1 MIDPSSISSIF
12 VESSFFFFLERLSRK
27 ERFIVYLFILFLI
40 SEKFITSGLLLLFI
54 VIKEKYLDRINFQ
67 STIRQ
72 EKKSKKKNL
81 LRVECTL
88 RAKKVGSGF
97 IIKIV
102 ETIFSI
108 SIFPP
113 FSLSLS
119 SLPNETPLAIN
130 HTLFIPRNRKTRC
143 TECTWLI
150 RTIILKHKS
159 VLTLG
164 EFI

>member
-12 VESSFFFFLERLSRK
+12 VESSFFFFLEGERLSRK
-27 ERFIVYLFILFLI
+27 ERFTVYLFILFLI

-113 FSLSLS
+113 FLSLS
-119 SLPNETPLAIN
+119 
-130 HTLFIPRNRKTRC
+130 PRF
-143 TECTWLI
+143 
-150 RTIILKHKS
+150 RTKHR
-159 VLTLG
+159 
-164 EFI
+164 